1 MAELENGTESKTKT
15 IQQPNNEDA
24 EKKTPDQ
31 DAGKQEDAEF
41 ITAGFRFNTKED
53 ARTALN
59 EVNAIRYL
67 LPRIEGADRDT
78 LLKVYKNALE
88 ARTFQTPIGLE
99 FMHQLQKRLLK
110 MGVEDSQIP
119 PVQLYVNYTKMLR
132 KEANPARQRIRPVAK
147 KGKIGLDRYTFSVL
161 LNIFLLILVIG
172 MFFIAL
178 TSDNANVLNY
188 ENVLNDRYAVWEQEL
203 SEREKNVKAK
213 ELELKRQGIELPSY
227 EDRGNDLPEG
237 E

>member
-1 MAELENGTESKTKT
+1 MAEEQITENTE
-15 IQQPNNEDA
+15 
-24 EKKTPDQ
+24 EKKEEAKQP
-31 DAGKQEDAEF
+31 GKQESDEADF

-67 LPRIEGADRDT
+67 IPRIEGADKDT

-99 FMHQLQKRLLK
+99 YLHQLQNRLKK
-110 MGVEDSQIP
+110 MGVTEEEIP
-119 PVQLYVNYTKMLR
+119 PIQLYVNYTKMLR
-132 KEANPARQRIRPVAK
+132 KNANPARQRVRPVAK
-147 KGKIGLDRYTFSVL
+147 KRKGPGLDRYTFSVL
-161 LNIFLLILVIG
+161 INVFLLILVIG

-178 TSDNANVLNY
+178 KSDNANILNY

-203 SEREKNVKAK
+203 SDREKTVKQK

-227 EDRGNDLPEG
+227 EDRDTDDQVG